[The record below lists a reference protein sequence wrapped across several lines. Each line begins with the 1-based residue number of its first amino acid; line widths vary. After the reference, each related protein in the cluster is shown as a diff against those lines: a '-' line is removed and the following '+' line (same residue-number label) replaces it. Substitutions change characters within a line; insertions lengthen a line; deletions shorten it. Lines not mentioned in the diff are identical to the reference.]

1 MKEGFK
7 KNLIL
12 NIIIIVLSVMLFL
25 LTVTFLIETV
35 DYQRSYKVTEG
46 DMINYVRYQEYD
58 VLVECMYSNE
68 ANGIKPTGDMEEL
81 YAVALYY
88 ENAVLYQAYQVSG
101 NADEA
106 QKKYNRM
113 KECEGQM
120 GDFAFAKEE
129 IWNLLGI
136 TE

>member
-88 ENAVLYQAYQVSG
+88 ENAVLYTPSLYFLRCTTSHA
-101 NADEA
+101 
-106 QKKYNRM
+106 
-113 KECEGQM
+113 
-120 GDFAFAKEE
+120 AKLGSV
-129 IWNLLGI
+129 LL
-136 TE
+136 TPSSELCSA